1 MRAAKTNRSLRLS
14 VKSAPRLLRN
24 GGASQLALSMSIVMG
39 PLQNHVRLRT
49 DDAQESARAQKKHP
63 GAKEAAMGK
72 EHQHSR
78 IEVTSTCLSCG
89 EQIGRGDFDTRRLAK
104 QDVDKESAAALPE
117 RDAMSLVNANLAV
130 PINIA
135 AALNV
140 LSDGSIAAAAAQ
152 QNTPIDQ
159 STGITPPS
167 GG

>member
-1 MRAAKTNRSLRLS
+1 
-14 VKSAPRLLRN
+14 
-24 GGASQLALSMSIVMG
+24 MG
-39 PLQNHVRLRT
+39 I
-49 DDAQESARAQKKHP
+49 KKD
-63 GAKEAAMGK
+63 
-72 EHQHSR
+72 HQHTN
-78 IEVTSTCLSCG
+78 IEVTSTCTSCG
-89 EQIGRGDFDTRRLAK
+89 EQIGQGRFDTRQLAK

-159 STGITPPS
+159 STGITPPTT
-167 GG
+167 